1 MKKSILAVLLAA
13 MTLFTAGCN
22 FFGGEDSSSS
32 SSDSSVS
39 TEKEVRVWSTY
50 NTAKVI
56 RQTTKNEKY
65 TQLPAEISVQMMRGE
80 YEGAQLV
87 LTSNTEVA
95 YTLAAGELK
104 NENGTAFPAQQIAV
118 YHQKY
123 IEISRNYNGNPAYNA
138 GDAIP
143 DMLLPMDIAV
153 AYGENVVQA
162 DSNQGVT
169 VEFNSD
175 GVEAGV
181 YTGNFVLEIDGEKQN
196 IPVRIEVWDIE
207 YTGRRTFQSSFL
219 IYRDQLPAGEY
230 DNTKDVVDTYIDF
243 LQEYKA
249 DVYVTRDIYEEEHFY
264 ESVERFAHKN
274 ASSII
279 IPVDFPL
286 DYKAEET
293 DAHFQEALG
302 YIVWLANQSTEENMY
317 IEYAY
322 FYPSTYD
329 EADVVAERKAA
340 AAAFFEEGGSYAQT
354 LEAAAKKLSK
364 DTEFKKKSAELQE
377 RILEAVRNIPAIFT
391 NVYYNAEWVENF
403 DTAFCPYIS
412 LFDDVATRQRFQD
425 AATENANGYLW
436 AYSCSDPDYPY
447 PTFHIDDTA
456 LGMRVN
462 GWMNKAYD
470 INGYLYYS
478 VNKYSM
484 MHDDTPNTYVD
495 VYGEASRYNQ
505 TNGDGFLL
513 YPGKYYGSEAPF
525 ASLRLVAYRDGMDDY
540 DMLCVYENL
549 LKEKAEKY
557 GVELDFDD
565 YVADL
570 YNTLFN
576 GVQAYADDALV
587 YQAKEELAN
596 RILALQNE
604 DGLVMNLSRQDGKKI
619 LRIYT
624 TAQTVMVNGKEARG
638 TAQGDGY
645 CYAVEQGEDAAVFT
659 IKAGKNEYT
668 YSVGAHKVVSADTIQ
683 LSEGSVQEKTD
694 GKTVVTIKAID
705 DPDDPDNRDF
715 LRPSVTY
722 SVGGLANVQ
731 TLRFSYA
738 NVGEEELEM
747 RITLL
752 TTDGKKIRLATNYCG
767 VGDEREVALYIGEAY
782 DVDWAKVRGVEISFE
797 NTVLTETGTVLAN
810 DRKIALG
817 DLWFD
822 IQ

>member
-1 MKKSILAVLLAA
+1 MKKRMLAVIMAVSAFL
-13 MTLFTAGCN
+13 MTGCEGLPFLN
-22 FFGGEDSSSS
+22 SS
-32 SSDSSVS
+32 SSDESM
-39 TEKEVRVWSTY
+39 EKIQKEVNVWSTY

-87 LTSNTEVA
+87 LTSNTEVS
-95 YTLAAGELK
+95 YKLTKGELK
-104 NENGTAFPAQQIAV
+104 NANGTVLPAENISI

-123 IEISRNYNGNPAYNA
+123 IDISRNYNGNSAYNA

-153 AYGENVVQA
+153 KYGENVVKA

-169 VEFNSD
+169 IEFNSE
-175 GVEAGV
+175 GLEAGV

-196 IPVRIEVWDIE
+196 IPVSVEVWDIE

-230 DNTKDVVDTYIDF
+230 NNTKETVDAYIDF

-249 DVYVTRDIYEEEHFY
+249 DTYVVRDIYEEEHFY
-264 ESVERFAHKN
+264 ESVDRFAHKN
-274 ASSII
+274 AASIV

-286 DYKAEET
+286 TYKAEEANT
-293 DAHFQEALG
+293 HFQEAVE
-302 YIVWLANQSTEENMY
+302 YIMWLANQSAEENMY

-329 EADVVAERKAA
+329 EADIVPERKAPSVNFFKENGEYAKTLQA
-340 AAAFFEEGGSYAQT
+340 AANKLLMD
-354 LEAAAKKLSK
+354 LE
-364 DTEFKKKSAELQE
+364 FNQKSPELQA
-377 RILEAVRNIPAIFT
+377 RILEAVKTIPAVFT
-391 NVYYNAEWVENF
+391 NVHYNAEWVADF

-412 LFDDVATRQRFQD
+412 LFDDRATAQRYQD
-425 AATENANGYLW
+425 AAVENANGDLW

-447 PTFHIDDTA
+447 PTFHIDDTT

-484 MHDDTPNTYVD
+484 MHDENPNAYVD
-495 VYGEASRYNQ
+495 IYGDASRYNQ

-513 YPGKYYGSEAPF
+513 YPGKYYGSKTPF
-525 ASLRLVAYRDGMDDY
+525 ASVRLTSYRDGMDDY

-557 GVELDFDD
+557 GVELDFND

-570 YNTLFN
+570 YNELFN
-576 GVQAYADDALV
+576 GVQAYANDSLV
-587 YQAKEELAN
+587 YQAKAELAN
-596 RILALQNE
+596 RILAIQNE
-604 DGLVMNLSRQDGKKI
+604 DELVVNLSQKDGKKV
-619 LRIYT
+619 LNIYT
-624 TAQTVMVNGKEARG
+624 TASALTVNDAAVTGVQ
-638 TAQGDGY
+638 QGDGY
-645 CYAVEQGEDAAVFT
+645 CYTVEQGVDAAVFT
-659 IKAGKNEYT
+659 IKAGDNEYT
-668 YSVGAHKVVSADTIQ
+668 YSVGAHKVISMDTIT
-683 LSEGSVQEKTD
+683 LSEGSTKEVVD

-705 DPDDPDNRDF
+705 DPDYKDF
-715 LRPSVTY
+715 LRPSITY
-722 SVGGLANVQ
+722 AVSGLSNVE
-731 TLRFSYA
+731 TLRFSYE
-738 NVGEEELEM
+738 NVGYEELEM

-752 TTDGKKIRLATNYCG
+752 TASGKIVIGTNYCG
-767 VGDEREVALYIGEAY
+767 VENDREVVMHIGNAY
-782 DVDWAKVRGVEISFE
+782 SVNWAEVTGVEISFE
-797 NTVLTETGTVLAN
+797 NVVLTETGTVLAN
-810 DRKIALG
+810 DRKIAIG

>member
-1 MKKSILAVLLAA
+1 MKKRMLAVIMAVSAFL
-13 MTLFTAGCN
+13 MTGCKGSP
-22 FFGGEDSSSS
+22 FFNNS
-32 SSDSSVS
+32 SSDESIEKV
-39 TEKEVRVWSTY
+39 EKEVSVWSTY

-56 RQTTKNEKY
+56 RQTTKNEQY

-87 LTSNTEVA
+87 LTSNTEVS
-95 YTLAAGELK
+95 YKLTKGELK
-104 NENGTAFPAQQIAV
+104 NANGTVLPAENISI

-153 AYGENVVQA
+153 EYGENVVKA
-162 DSNQGVT
+162 DNNQGIT
-169 VEFNSD
+169 IEFNSE
-175 GVEAGV
+175 GLESGV

-196 IPVRIEVWDIE
+196 VPVSVEVWDIE
-207 YTGRRTFQSSFL
+207 YTGRRTLQSSFL
-219 IYRDQLPAGEY
+219 IYRDQLSAGEY
-230 DNTKDVVDTYIDF
+230 NNTKETVDAYIDF

-249 DVYVTRDIYEEEHFY
+249 DTYVVRDIYEEEHFY
-264 ESVERFAHKN
+264 ESVDRFAHKN
-274 ASSII
+274 AASIV

-286 DYKAEET
+286 TYKAEE
-293 DAHFQEALG
+293 ANAYFQEAIE
-302 YIVWLANQSTEENMY
+302 YIMWLANQSTEENMY

-329 EADVVAERKAA
+329 EADIVPERKAPSVNFFKENGEYAKTLQA
-340 AAAFFEEGGSYAQT
+340 AANKLLMD
-354 LEAAAKKLSK
+354 LE
-364 DTEFKKKSAELQE
+364 FNQKSPELQA
-377 RILEAVRNIPAIFT
+377 RILEAVKTIPAVFT
-391 NVYYNAEWVENF
+391 NVHYTAEWVADF

-412 LFDDVATRQRFQD
+412 LYDDRATAQRYQD
-425 AATENANGYLW
+425 AAIENANGDLW

-447 PTFHIDDTA
+447 PTFHIDDTT

-484 MHDDTPNTYVD
+484 MHDENPNEYVD
-495 VYGEASRYNQ
+495 IYEDASRYNQ

-513 YPGKYYGSEAPF
+513 YPGKYYGSKTPF
-525 ASLRLVAYRDGMDDY
+525 ASVRLASYRDGMDDY

-557 GVELDFDD
+557 GVELDFND

-570 YNTLFN
+570 YSELFN
-576 GVQAYADDALV
+576 GVQAYSNDALV
-587 YQAKEELAN
+587 YQAKAELAN
-596 RILALQNE
+596 RILAIQNE
-604 DGLVMNLSRQDGKKI
+604 DELVVNLSQKDGKKV
-619 LRIYT
+619 LNIYT
-624 TAQTVMVNGKEARG
+624 TASALTVNGG
-638 TAQGDGY
+638 PIVGVQQGGGY
-645 CYAVEQGEDAAVFT
+645 CYTVEQGVDAAVFT
-659 IKAGKNEYT
+659 IKAGDNEYT
-668 YSVGAHKVVSADTIQ
+668 YSVGAHKVVSTDTIT
-683 LSEGSVQEKTD
+683 LSEGSAKEVVD

-705 DPDDPDNRDF
+705 DPDYKDF
-715 LRPSVTY
+715 LRPSITY
-722 SVGGLANVQ
+722 AVSGLKDVE
-731 TLRFSYA
+731 TLRFSYE
-738 NVGEEELEM
+738 NVGDEELEM

-752 TTDGKKIRLATNYCG
+752 TTSGKIVIGTNYCG
-767 VGDEREVALYIGEAY
+767 VENDREVVMHIGNAY
-782 DVDWAKVRGVEISFE
+782 SVDWSSVTGVEISFE
-797 NTVLTETGTVLAN
+797 NVVLTETGTVLAN
-810 DRKIALG
+810 DRKIAIS